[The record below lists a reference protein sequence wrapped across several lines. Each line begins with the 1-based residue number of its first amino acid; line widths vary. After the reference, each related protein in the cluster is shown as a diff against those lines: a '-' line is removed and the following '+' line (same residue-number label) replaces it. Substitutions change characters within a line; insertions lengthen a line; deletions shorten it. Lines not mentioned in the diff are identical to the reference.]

1 MCYFVE
7 FVCESV
13 GRGIVRRFEG
23 QFWIVTGCH
32 SEFEV
37 FTAHGLVGLVA
48 ANFDLGT
55 MFDDATKSVEAEDH
69 CGLAATVAN
78 GLDFGQ
84 IVGPGKQVPAALKEL
99 ALEVR
104 TQSVTKDWNVVVV
117 GDIAELLDLFADQ
130 ELGLVDQDT
139 MQRVFCEDRFDDG
152 QQVVDGRKRCGFRGE
167 SYS

>member
-69 CGLAATVAN
+69 CGLAATVAD

-99 ALEVR
+99 ALEVHA
-104 TQSVTKDWNVVVV
+104 QPV
-117 GDIAELLDLFADQ
+117 AH
-130 ELGLVDQDT
+130 
-139 MQRVFCEDRFDDG
+139 DG
-152 QQVVDGRKRCGFRGE
+152 QVEVVDEAGELQFKVRIINFIEYYRKRV
-167 SYS
+167 